1 CGDTYRFVVV
11 HSSSLDKR
19 KLKTL
24 NSKIEKKKLELYP
37 LQIKW
42 KFEKHGIFANA
53 SFSGVITK
61 HSRYV
66 YRKIEIIE

>member
-1 CGDTYRFVVV
+1 M
-11 HSSSLDKR
+11 SLTSNDSTNVSIFIF
-19 KLKTL
+19 LIAASL
-24 NSKIEKKKLELYP
+24 FPIEEGSLFSYP

>member
-1 CGDTYRFVVV
+1 MIRSEDIQNRVRDIDEY
-11 HSSSLDKR
+11 L
-19 KLKTL
+19 LK
-24 NSKIEKKKLELYP
+24 KYKERYP